1 MPVAKLTL
9 ELEIPHAQS
18 LKDRRQVAR
27 SLKEALRHSFNI
39 SIAETDAALIW
50 NQATLEVAAVSPSMR
65 YLAGQ
70 IAAVERAA
78 TRHATRLGAL
88 VTDAYAEI
96 LTDSTGDDL
105 ELSGDLSNG
114 DDSSFRFPEKL

>member
-1 MPVAKLTL
+1 M
-9 ELEIPHAQS
+9 
-18 LKDRRQVAR
+18 AR

-70 IAAVERAA
+70 IAAVEQAA